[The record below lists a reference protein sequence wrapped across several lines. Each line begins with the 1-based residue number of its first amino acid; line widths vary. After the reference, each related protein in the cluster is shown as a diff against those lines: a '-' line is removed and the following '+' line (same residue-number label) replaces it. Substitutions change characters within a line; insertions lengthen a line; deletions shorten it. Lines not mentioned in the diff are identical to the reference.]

1 MTGIEAALLLGI
13 LAVLTVVALIN
24 QNSSSNNVGAFGSS
38 AFEIDD
44 IPDQSTLRDLNSNEY
59 IQLTVYRQSGNIQR
73 EELHQ
78 TLNSAYRATQAVFRR
93 AKADG
98 VRIYSGNDTAINF
111 QRSFYHGRGTQEGK
125 RIGSVVLE
133 IVVEE

>member
-1 MTGIEAALLLGI
+1 MTGIEAAVLLGV
-13 LAVLTVVALIN
+13 LAVLTVVAFIN
-24 QNSSSNNVGAFGSS
+24 HNSNSNDVGGFGSS
-38 AFEIDD
+38 AFETDD
-44 IPDQSTLRDLNSNEY
+44 IPNQSTLRNLNTNEY
-59 IQLTVYRQSGNIQR
+59 VQLIVYRQSGNMQR
-73 EELHQ
+73 QELHE

-98 VRIYSGNDTAINF
+98 VRIYSGNETAINF